1 MIQIVVGV
9 HIYAIGGNREAE
21 RLSGIKVNLVRLF
34 SSILSG

>member
-9 HIYAIGGNREAE
+9 QIYAIGGNREAA